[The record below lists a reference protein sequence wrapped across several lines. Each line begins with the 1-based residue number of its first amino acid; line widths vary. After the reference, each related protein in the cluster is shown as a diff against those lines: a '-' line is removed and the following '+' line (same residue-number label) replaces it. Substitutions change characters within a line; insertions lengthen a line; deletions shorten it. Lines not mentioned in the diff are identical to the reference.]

1 MALHSRGLCHRGS
14 IRIWRLCA
22 EGSLPWQARV
32 SGVHLESRRDASH
45 RNRCCAG
52 GLEEKCQVCS
62 QSMHLRLESSFCNA
76 MSGPVVHSRR
86 CSIHAIP
93 KRRGPQRSRTIMG
106 PALRRFTTRLI
117 LLAFLIAAV
126 VVPSICLRASGV
138 LWLRCPF
145 LGAVHRKMSKAMRM
159 VMVVLDAHLFSA
171 RVAPVSNPMPV
182 RSEGVAHCDRVFCFD
197 PISTCHVLELFT
209 SRLDAL

>member
-62 QSMHLRLESSFCNA
+62 QSMHLRLESSVLQRHVGACGAFAEVFHPCYSKEA
-76 MSGPVVHSRR
+76 GTTAFPHYHGSCVTTVYHTSHPPCVPLCRGR
-86 CSIHAIP
+86 CSFDLP
-93 KRRGPQRSRTIMG
+93 P
-106 PALRRFTTRLI
+106 
-117 LLAFLIAAV
+117 
-126 VVPSICLRASGV
+126 GV
-138 LWLRCPF
+138 RCPLVTLPL
-145 LGAVHRKMSKAMRM
+145 LGRRAPKDEQGNEDGDGGVGCTPFQRPCRSGFQPH
-159 VMVVLDAHLFSA
+159 A
-171 RVAPVSNPMPV
+171 RTLG
-182 RSEGVAHCDRVFCFD
+182 RCC
-197 PISTCHVLELFT
+197 
-209 SRLDAL
+209 AL